1 MNTRLNKLLSAGD
14 KLELS
19 FEADEGSQLTLE
31 SSLKSL
37 IDNNTLIIQTPAHH
51 AHGSLCSDHT
61 IRLVAS
67 KDSSGILEMNG
78 RILQCKRTGDT
89 STLVVEL
96 IEDVC
101 QTQRRQY
108 FRLPILRDV
117 QLAISGEGYLDGLT
131 QNISAGGIRCI
142 LPMRPREGAK
152 IKVKLDLNKESF
164 ELTGEILETMVFDE
178 PSQRFIIRIRFIDPT
193 EKDRS
198 RLISYIFGEQ
208 SRQKRMSD

>member
-19 FEADEGSQLTLE
+19 FEADKGSPLKLE
-31 SSLKSL
+31 SSFESL
-37 IDNNTLIIQTPAHH
+37 IDNNTLVIQAPVNH
-51 AHGSLCSDHT
+51 AHEPLCSDYT

-78 RILQCKRTGDT
+78 KIIQCKRTGDT
-89 STLVVEL
+89 SILIVEL

-108 FRLPILRDV
+108 YRLPILRDV
-117 QLAISGEGYLDGLT
+117 QLAISGEGYQDGLT

-142 LPMRPREGAK
+142 LPTRPRAGAK
-152 IKVKLDLNKESF
+152 LKVKLDLNKESF
-164 ELTGEILETMVFDE
+164 ELTGEVLETMVFDE
-178 PSQRFIIRIRFIDPT
+178 PSRRFIIRIRFIDTT